1 MDIKI
6 SKTAHACSVC
16 NEKFTHDQNV
26 YSHVLVIEEELN
38 RQDLCGQ
45 CKDESVRKQAFSCWT
60 TQYYD
65 PKVAEQEPPERFSPL
80 RQLFYESVEAE
91 GRLEQARAY
100 LAAQLLRRQ
109 KVFRQIKESDESDGE
124 VKLIL
129 YSDRIGNRLI
139 EVRDPN
145 FSFNELDK
153 ARVHLMERLRVLESG
168 EVEPTP
174 TTQQGNDSDTTKAAT
189 EEAVRIEEKQE
200 AVLSDTMTPDE
211 NLAED
216 AGISESPESQ
226 QELDDQETACYIDEE
241 MPVEGKL
248 SNSAETDQ
256 PQDIEHDGMEQ
267 QTREREEAD
276 HVTTI

>member
-6 SKTAHACSVC
+6 SKTAHACSAC

-26 YSHVLVIEEELN
+26 YSHVFVIEEELN

-45 CKDESVRKQAFSCWT
+45 CRDESVRKQAFSSWT

-80 RQLFYESVEAE
+80 RQLFYESVEADN
-91 GRLEQARAY
+91 RLDQARAY

-109 KVFRQIKESDESDGE
+109 KVFRQIKESDEADGE

-153 ARVHLMERLRVLESG
+153 ARVHLMARLRILESG
-168 EVEPTP
+168 EAEPVQT
-174 TTQQGNDSDTTKAAT
+174 TTQDSESDSTEVTAEALENDMG
-189 EEAVRIEEKQE
+189 KQDVVASE
-200 AVLSDTMTPDE
+200 SATPDS

-216 AGISESPESQ
+216 TGLGTTSAPISGLGDHESR
-226 QELDDQETACYIDEE
+226 
-241 MPVEGKL
+241 
-248 SNSAETDQ
+248 
-256 PQDIEHDGMEQ
+256 EQ
-267 QTREREEAD
+267 QTTEGVKAD
-276 HVTTI
+276 HVKTI